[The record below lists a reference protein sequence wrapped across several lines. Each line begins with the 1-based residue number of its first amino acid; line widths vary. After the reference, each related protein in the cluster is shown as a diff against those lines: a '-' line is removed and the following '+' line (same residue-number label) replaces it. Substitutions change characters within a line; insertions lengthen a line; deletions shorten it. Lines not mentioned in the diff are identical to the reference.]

1 MTATAMAAPKPTPWW
16 LLLVQGI
23 LAVII
28 GALFFIQPVATTKT
42 AVFVLGAYWLILG
55 ILDIVGLFRD
65 RTAWG
70 WKLFTGIIAILA
82 GGVILSGF
90 LGDSTTIDRFLT
102 TAMVGVTIAWVI
114 GFLGVM
120 YGIIMLIQAFRGGGW
135 GAGAGALL
143 QAATAVTST
152 RADARRLGKFLRM
165 MRSIGGCDGRM
176 DTAARPRAG
185 PCLESYRV
193 GPTQPTSRDS
203 SPSGC
208 TVRSRRRYG
217 PGPAAGN
224 TIPSR

>member
-1 MTATAMAAPKPTPWW
+1 MTATAMATPKPSPWW

-23 LAVII
+23 LAII
-28 GALFFIQPVATTKT
+28 VGALFFIQPVATTKT

-135 GAGAGALL
+135 GAGILGVLTIIFGIIILSNPVWTALGL
-143 QAATAVTST
+143 PFVMGIWLLIGGIALIIAAF
-152 RADARRLGKFLRM
+152 R
-165 MRSIGGCDGRM
+165 MRS
-176 DTAARPRAG
+176 A
-185 PCLESYRV
+185 
-193 GPTQPTSRDS
+193 
-203 SPSGC
+203 
-208 TVRSRRRYG
+208 
-217 PGPAAGN
+217 
-224 TIPSR
+224 